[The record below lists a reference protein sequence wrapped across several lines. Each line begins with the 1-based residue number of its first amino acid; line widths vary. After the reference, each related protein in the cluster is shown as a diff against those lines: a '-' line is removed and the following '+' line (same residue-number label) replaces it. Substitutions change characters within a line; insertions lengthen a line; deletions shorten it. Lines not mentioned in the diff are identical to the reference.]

1 MVESFRNSEDIG
13 SPQTRFLFQ
22 GWFRV
27 SFEFEEQIGSRTESE
42 MELSSFRFAAF
53 EIMTGVRDQE
63 LKLGVFSSFVLLGQF
78 MFLQLLFIVQT
89 KSWSP
94 PPRGCKHVFLYCI
107 GVCSVLL
114 IIKVGH
120 MPFAS
125 PQEHHLTLQCCIRS
139 LRWRAW
145 EGVCTHGAA
154 AEHSLADVG
163 QPRILR
169 SRQEMVPE
177 GSVSKSNSVSIPLV
191 CSSWLRKCYKKHCF
205 EIYTFS
211 ITETR
216 IR

>member
-13 SPQTRFLFQ
+13 SPQTCFLFQ

-42 MELSSFRFAAF
+42 MKLSSFCFATF
-53 EIMTGVRDQE
+53 EIMAGVRDQE
-63 LKLGVFSSFVLLGQF
+63 LKLRVFSGFVLLGQF

-89 KSWSP
+89 KSWSPPP

-125 PQEHHLTLQCCIRS
+125 PQEHHLTLQCCIRF

-145 EGVCTHGAA
+145 EGVCTHRAA
-154 AEHSLADVG
+154 AEHSLADIG

-169 SRQEMVPE
+169 SRQEVVPKV
-177 GSVSKSNSVSIPLV
+177 GIPFV
-191 CSSWLRKCYKKHCF
+191 CSSWLRKWYKKHCF

-211 ITETR
+211 ITETC